1 MSALDEER
9 RKTERKALRARA
21 TVILGQTQGFEVRT
35 LDVSVGGMAIVAQ
48 ANPPPGVVLSIRFMM
63 PLKPSGYAPFE
74 ARARVVHSVFSSA
87 ESGFK
92 VGLSFIDLP
101 ADAVAAVNRYLR

>member
-1 MSALDEER
+1 MSASDEDR
-9 RKTERKALRARA
+9 RKTERKSLRTRA
-21 TVILGQTQGFEVRT
+21 TVILGQTQAFEVRT
-35 LDVSVGGMAIVAQ
+35 LDVSAGGMAIVAQ
-48 ANPPPGVVLSIRFMM
+48 ANPPPGVVLGIRFMF

-101 ADAVAAVNRYLR
+101 SDAAATIAKYLA

>member
-1 MSALDEER
+1 MSASDEER
-9 RKTERKALRARA
+9 RKTERKSLRTRA
-21 TVILGQTQGFEVRT
+21 TVILGQAQAFEVRT
-35 LDVSVGGMAIVAQ
+35 LDISAGGMGIVAQ
-48 ANPPPGVVLSIRFMM
+48 ANPPPGVVLTVRFMF

-74 ARARVVHSVFSSA
+74 ARARVVHSVFSSV

-101 ADAVAAVNRYLR
+101 AGAAATISKYLN